1 MRYLLFFLIFFTS
14 CNKDSKHL
22 LLPSLF
28 SDGMVLQRE
37 SKVSFWGKSQ
47 PNQKIRIISSWKNQA
62 SSISDDSGNWLIELD
77 TKEAGGP
84 HSLEVISQKERIK
97 IDNILIG
104 EVWLAAGQSNMEM
117 DFDYC
122 CNSTDKTADEIAN
135 ANYKQIRMFNVK
147 KHLSY
152 QPTKRLTG
160 EWSEAIED
168 RIIPFSAVGYFFAK
182 KLHNELNVPIGII
195 HSSWG
200 GSKAEAWAS
209 HDVLKKINS
218 FKGQLKQF
226 ETLIDLN
233 QKSIDWFNNFESVT
247 MPSSNWDLQ
256 LNEIT
261 KEKDIDYL
269 SYYIDNWNELD
280 KILES
285 KIKKPNEIIWSQLNN
300 VNSIDSLTQTIN
312 FTGLTLFK
320 NNFKMNNLDENYYLN
335 VQPLDNMPWG
345 LWEYDINI
353 NGKRIAS
360 SLLQNNKNGY
370 IYSKSSIN
378 YKINPDY
385 LVLGDN
391 QIIVRI
397 IGLSRLGNISI
408 FSNENSKIKMS
419 DKWKYNVIAEEFFQ
433 IENYHYP
440 YTSLF
445 FYNENPIDFSKIP
458 QRTVF
463 NHQTIGSL
471 FNGMLYPIIPYKIKG
486 VIWYQGETN
495 AEQGGP
501 NYDRYKV
508 LMPKIIKDWRK
519 RWGYEFPFYFAQIAP
534 YFNYNGMSPYFRDA
548 QKDLLKVAKT
558 GMVVTSDIGE
568 LYDIHPS
575 NKHDVGERFAM
586 LALNNDYNKNIVAS
600 GPLFKSSKVDNN
612 KIILKFDHIGSG
624 LVLNESIQEFE
635 IAGKNKKYIKA
646 RVINKKNYLE
656 IYSDNIENPVF
667 VRYAWSDTSTASLFN
682 SEGLP
687 ASSFSTQN

>member
-14 CNKDSKHL
+14 CNKESKYL
-22 LLPSLF
+22 FLPSLF

-195 HSSWG
+195 HASWG

-261 KEKDIDYL
+261 
-269 SYYIDNWNELD
+269 
-280 KILES
+280 
-285 KIKKPNEIIWSQLNN
+285 
-300 VNSIDSLTQTIN
+300 
-312 FTGLTLFK
+312 
-320 NNFKMNNLDENYYLN
+320 
-335 VQPLDNMPWG
+335 
-345 LWEYDINI
+345 
-353 NGKRIAS
+353 
-360 SLLQNNKNGY
+360 
-370 IYSKSSIN
+370 
-378 YKINPDY
+378 
-385 LVLGDN
+385 
-391 QIIVRI
+391 
-397 IGLSRLGNISI
+397 
-408 FSNENSKIKMS
+408 
-419 DKWKYNVIAEEFFQ
+419 
-433 IENYHYP
+433 
-440 YTSLF
+440 
-445 FYNENPIDFSKIP
+445 
-458 QRTVF
+458 
-463 NHQTIGSL
+463 
-471 FNGMLYPIIPYKIKG
+471 
-486 VIWYQGETN
+486 
-495 AEQGGP
+495 
-501 NYDRYKV
+501 
-508 LMPKIIKDWRK
+508 
-519 RWGYEFPFYFAQIAP
+519 
-534 YFNYNGMSPYFRDA
+534 
-548 QKDLLKVAKT
+548 
-558 GMVVTSDIGE
+558 
-568 LYDIHPS
+568 
-575 NKHDVGERFAM
+575 
-586 LALNNDYNKNIVAS
+586 
-600 GPLFKSSKVDNN
+600 
-612 KIILKFDHIGSG
+612 
-624 LVLNESIQEFE
+624 
-635 IAGKNKKYIKA
+635 
-646 RVINKKNYLE
+646 
-656 IYSDNIENPVF
+656 
-667 VRYAWSDTSTASLFN
+667 
-682 SEGLP
+682 
-687 ASSFSTQN
+687 